1 MTAKKEFYIN
11 RRSEDRLKGS
21 PYSDYVVVKVGE
33 VGFADTNGVEGVV
46 SLKAGDQRS
55 FVMRAFSGETAM
67 HMQRFVRGDRSSV
80 PSLFNMLE
88 EFAEKEGLHLAGV
101 EVYPSGQVLRA
112 DLQFI
117 GRGKEVLM
125 RGYRA
130 SDSIALALFYDAPIM
145 LHRSLLESEKQ
156 EGPEV

>member
-1 MTAKKEFYIN
+1 LKEG
-11 RRSEDRLKGS
+11 LH
-21 PYSDYVVVKVGE
+21 SDYVVVKVGE

-67 HMQRFVRGDRSSV
+67 HMQRFVRGDRSSI

-88 EFAEKEGLHLAGV
+88 EFAEKAGLHLAGV

-117 GRGKEVLM
+117 GRSKEVLI